1 MKFYNFVMF
10 LLTCFCIGIIIFGL
24 TGCGGV
30 DQHQYEQDKAENA
43 YRKGLEDTN
52 RPAPGY
58 GGPITVT
65 EEWADQWPSLR
76 DSDK

>member
-10 LLTCFCIGIIIFGL
+10 LLTCFCIGIIVFGL
-24 TGCGGV
+24 TACANIA
-30 DQHQYEQDKAENA
+30 DKKTSDLESE
-43 YRKGLEDTN
+43 YRKNLTDTN
-52 RPAPGY
+52 KPAPGY

-76 DSDK
+76 NSDK